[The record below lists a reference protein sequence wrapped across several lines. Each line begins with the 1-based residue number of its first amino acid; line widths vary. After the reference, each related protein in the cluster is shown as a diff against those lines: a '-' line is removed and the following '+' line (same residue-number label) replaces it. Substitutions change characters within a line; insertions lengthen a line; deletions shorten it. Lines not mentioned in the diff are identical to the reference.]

1 MLSNK
6 PWTSIVSLSK
16 TTSLRNRKRKSKR
29 KESEALQVL
38 YIIISVICTHIFH
51 LLTQAFKVLD
61 VDKYGK
67 LHLSELQGCIVFD
80 QNRDGVVSEDKA
92 KLFLHIEDE
101 RDQNEFLSIGWPLF
115 KPYFMLDPEL

>member
-1 MLSNK
+1 M
-6 PWTSIVSLSK
+6 
-16 TTSLRNRKRKSKR
+16 
-29 KESEALQVL
+29 
-38 YIIISVICTHIFH
+38 
-51 LLTQAFKVLD
+51 
-61 VDKYGK
+61 DKYGK

-115 KPYFMLDPEL
+115 KPYFMLDPELWKPQSNQEELEAEAEGDFNHEVYWVTYNW